1 MESPRKAA
9 ADVGGYHEATTPYDP
24 LAKKEEDIVG
34 GEDDSAIK
42 ASDFLAIT
50 QGLEYPQVTV
60 KSLVVG
66 TIIGSF
72 LSVLGMY
79 YGLKVGVVPSLN
91 VLAGVGGFMLTNWLL
106 KIKLFHGY
114 FSVQE
119 NVVIQTC
126 AVACYSLASQGGFAS
141 GVLAL
146 TQNVYEDVGEKK
158 GNNASDVVDVTWT
171 KAFGWCISIALFGFF
186 ISFPLRRKMIIESRL
201 LFPSGTATAV
211 MIQTLHSSKD
221 AVEYQWNILFKSGIV
236 SYCWSIF
243 VYCFEGLGSFPIFG
257 LEPAKYGWTCDW
269 APGTFAIAVMLPF
282 RVMSSIFVGC
292 VISFAIMTPYL
303 AAYKGNGDWFTS
315 TKVDGLKAYYTF
327 TAVAVICVDALY
339 SIVKVVIM
347 LYKAWRDSRNAPS
360 AAIDDAD
367 DVKSVDVQRQAF
379 LDKLFDATHVPATIW
394 VSGLVLFAAV
404 SVVVISLIFPSVE
417 WWKVLVCC
425 LLIPVFAIGII
436 QGVGMTDWNIS
447 SAVGKLIIFII
458 GGWSQDGSIIAGL
471 LMCQMVIVGC
481 SQAADLMQ
489 DFKTG
494 YLVGASA
501 KSMII
506 AQIFGAVMSCL
517 IVPSVWVMMTS
528 AYTIPGDVI
537 AAPFG
542 EVYRILGITAIQG
555 LDGLPKHCG
564 LFMLIGAIYTVVFNI
579 FIDVCSESKI
589 KIVRLVANHCPVP
602 MAVAI
607 GMIIP
612 ASFGLQGIVVASICA
627 YWNHVNPAQFH
638 KTQYIL
644 AAGLMVGDGFSIL
657 TQIVI
662 TLAGG
667 SAPMHI
673 AYDVA
678 PSH

>member
-1 MESPRKAA
+1 MESPRK
-9 ADVGGYHEATTPYDP
+9 DVGDYKEATTPYDP
-24 LAKKEEDIVG
+24 LATKEGDMVG

-50 QGLEYPQVTV
+50 DGLAYPQVTV

-66 TIIGSF
+66 TVIGAF

-79 YGLKVGVVPSLN
+79 YGLKIGVVPSLN
-91 VLAGVGGFMLTNWLL
+91 VLAGVGGFMLTNWFL
-106 KIKLFHGY
+106 KMKVFRGY

-126 AVACYSLASQGGFAS
+126 AVACYSLASQGGFTS
-141 GVLAL
+141 GMLAL
-146 TQNVYEDVGEKK
+146 TQQVYEDVGNKT
-158 GNNASDVVDVTWT
+158 GNLATDVVDVTWLR
-171 KAFGWCISIALFGFF
+171 AFGWCSSIALFGFF

-211 MIQTLHSSKD
+211 MIQTLHSSKE
-221 AVEYQWNILFKSGIV
+221 AVEYQWNVLFKSGVV

-257 LEPAKYGWTCDW
+257 LKPMKYGWLCDW
-269 APGTFAIAVMLPF
+269 APGTFAISVMLPF
-282 RVMSSIFVGC
+282 RVMSSIFFGTI
-292 VISFAIMTPYL
+292 ISWAIMTPYL
-303 AAYKGNGDWFTS
+303 DAYHGKSQGADAWFVS

-327 TAVAVICVDALY
+327 TAVSVICVDALY
-339 SIVKVVIM
+339 SIVKVVIV
-347 LYKAWRDSRNAPS
+347 LCKSWRDSRNAAP
-360 AAIDDAD
+360 IDND
-367 DVKSVDVQRQAF
+367 DVKSVDVQRQAY
-379 LDKLFDATHVPATIW
+379 LDKLFDATHVPTLVW
-394 VSGLVLFAAV
+394 VSGLVVFAAV
-404 SVVVISLIFPSVE
+404 SVVLISLIFPSVH

-501 KSMII
+501 KSMIVS
-506 AQIFGAVMSCL
+506 QIFGAVMSCV
-517 IVPSVWVMMTS
+517 IVPSVWIMMTS

-537 AAPFG
+537 KAPYG

-555 LDGLPKHCG
+555 LDGLPKYCG
-564 LFMLIGAIYTVVFNI
+564 IFMLIGAIYTVVFNM
-579 FIDVCSESKI
+579 FIDMCSESKI
-589 KIVRLVANHCPVP
+589 KAVRHIANNCPIP

-612 ASFGLQGIVVASICA
+612 ASFGLQGIVVALICA
-627 YWNHVNPAQFH
+627 YWKHVNPEQFH

-657 TQIVI
+657 TQIIV
-662 TLAGG
+662 TVSGG
-667 SAPMHI
+667 AAPMHLDFGMGP
-673 AYDVA
+673 AQ
-678 PSH
+678 

>member
-1 MESPRKAA
+1 MKRPP
-9 ADVGGYHEATTPYDP
+9 H
-24 LAKKEEDIVG
+24 
-34 GEDDSAIK
+34 DSAIK

-303 AAYKGNGDWFTS
+303 AAYKGNGD
-315 TKVDGLKAYYTF
+315 
-327 TAVAVICVDALY
+327 C
-339 SIVKVVIM
+339 
-347 LYKAWRDSRNAPS
+347 RNAPS
-360 AAIDDAD
+360 AAIDDAG

-517 IVPSVWVMMTS
+517 IVPSVWVM
-528 AYTIPGDVI
+528 
-537 AAPFG
+537 
-542 EVYRILGITAIQG
+542 
-555 LDGLPKHCG
+555 
-564 LFMLIGAIYTVVFNI
+564 
-579 FIDVCSESKI
+579 
-589 KIVRLVANHCPVP
+589 
-602 MAVAI
+602 
-607 GMIIP
+607 
-612 ASFGLQGIVVASICA
+612 
-627 YWNHVNPAQFH
+627 
-638 KTQYIL
+638 
-644 AAGLMVGDGFSIL
+644 
-657 TQIVI
+657 
-662 TLAGG
+662 
-667 SAPMHI
+667 
-673 AYDVA
+673 
-678 PSH
+678 